1 MQPVHLPHPKLS
13 NTEESLTEF
22 WSEIA
27 GQTIDWMR
35 PWDTV
40 LKGGFTHGDVTWF
53 QGGQL
58 NVSVNCLDRHLP
70 QKANQA
76 AILWQGDNELEQK
89 TLTFAQ
95 LHAEV
100 CRMSN
105 VLKKLNVGK
114 GDKVGIYLPM
124 IPEAAI
130 AMLACARIGAVHTV
144 VFAGFSAHALRQR
157 LIASECKCLIT
168 ADSFQRGGKVVA
180 LKEQADEASEDLNIQ
195 KLLIK
200 NNKSSVAFDSS
211 KDHWWHDLK
220 QTVSDQ
226 CIPEPMS
233 SEDPLFILYTS
244 GSTGQP
250 KGVVHTTGGYLVQV
264 AYTHQLIFNCQNNE
278 VFWCTADVGWVT
290 GHSYVVYGPLCNGI
304 TTLMFEGIPTWPDPA
319 RNWHIIDKYKVNV
332 FYTAPTAIRAL
343 MRSGDQWLHTSSRSS
358 LRLLGTVGEPIN
370 PEAWN
375 WYYQKVGKGNCS
387 IVDTWWQT
395 ETGAIMI
402 SPRSTDPNIKPG
414 AASQPVPGI
423 VPVLLN
429 EQGKELHGAGEGSL
443 AIKYPW
449 PSIARTIA
457 GDHQRYCT
465 TYLMNGYYITGDGAK
480 RDEEGDYWI
489 TGRIDDVLNV
499 SGHRL
504 GTAEIE
510 SALVSHHSVA
520 EAGVVGIPHDI
531 KGQGIFAF
539 VILKQGILGDEQ
551 LKSMLI
557 DQVKEEISAIAK
569 PDEIHF
575 AVELPKTRSGKIM
588 RRILRK
594 IACQEVE
601 DIAELGDLST
611 LSNPQTVEELLKQI
625 RNKGAS

>member
-1 MQPVHLPHPKLS
+1 MNPVHVSHPKLS
-13 NTEESLTEF
+13 NTLESLTEF

-27 GQTIDWMR
+27 SQTLDWIR

-40 LKGGFTHGDVTWF
+40 LEGGFKHGDVTWF
-53 QGGQL
+53 NGGQL
-58 NVSVNCLDRHLP
+58 NVSANCLDRHLP
-70 QKANQA
+70 HKANQT
-76 AILWQGDNELEQK
+76 AIIWEGDIEEEHK

-95 LHAEV
+95 LHDEV

-105 VLKKLNVGK
+105 VLKHLNVQK

-130 AMLACARIGAVHTV
+130 AMLACARIGAIHTV
-144 VFAGFSAHALRQR
+144 VFAGFSPHALRQR

-168 ADSFQRGGKVVA
+168 ADSFKRGGKNVN
-180 LKEQADEASEDLNIQ
+180 LKEQADEASENLNLQ
-195 KLLIK
+195 TLIIK
-200 NNKSSVAFDSS
+200 
-211 KDHWWHDLK
+211 KDNSPVSFNAKTNHWWHELK
-220 QTVSDQ
+220 QKVSAQ
-226 CIPEPMS
+226 CEPEPMNA
-233 SEDPLFILYTS
+233 EDPLFILYTS

-250 KGVVHTTGGYLVQV
+250 KGVVHTTGGYLVQA
-264 AYTHQLIFNCQNNE
+264 AYTHQLIFNCQSNE
-278 VFWCTADVGWVT
+278 VFWCTADVGWIT

-304 TTLMFEGIPTWPDPA
+304 TTLMYEGIPTWPNPA
-319 RNWHIIDKYKVNV
+319 RNWQIIDKYQVNV
-332 FYTAPTAIRAL
+332 FYTAPTAIRSL
-343 MRSGDQWLHTSSRSS
+343 MRAGDEWLNTSSRAS

-375 WYYQKVGKGNCS
+375 WYHQKVGQGRCP

-402 SPRSTDPNIKPG
+402 SPRSDDPIIKPG
-414 AASQPVPGI
+414 AASHPVPGI
-423 VPVLLN
+423 VPVLLD
-429 EQGKELHGAGEGSL
+429 EHGHEIHEAGEGSL

-457 GDHQRYCT
+457 GDHQRYRT

-480 RDEEGDYWI
+480 RDKDGDYWI

-510 SALVSHHSVA
+510 SALVSHPSVA

-539 VILKQGILGDEQ
+539 VILKQGNVGDDQ
-551 LKSMLI
+551 LKTALI
-557 DQVKEEISAIAK
+557 EQVKEEISAIAK
-569 PDEIHF
+569 PDEIYF
-575 AVELPKTRSGKIM
+575 ALDLPKTRSGKIM

-594 IACQEVE
+594 IACHEVE
-601 DIAELGDLST
+601 DISELGDLST
-611 LSNPQTVEELLKQI
+611 LSNPHIVEELMKDLSEG
-625 RNKGAS
+625 NTF